1 MADDVIGT
9 AGAVPTSEGEGG
21 GDAPGP
27 SGERSRRDFLR
38 LGAAAAAATAAS
50 AATWSFGGLLPAA
63 GAGSRVAIFGG
74 GVAGLSAAHELIE
87 RGFQVTVYE
96 RKALGGKARTI
107 GKPASGTG
115 GRPDLPG
122 EHGFRFFPGF
132 YHNLGDTMRRI
143 PYPGNANGTWDNLV
157 KATRYLSSREDM
169 VDAAVPFAL
178 TDVGTVSGWEEA
190 LRTILSL
197 LDSLGRV
204 SAAEIAFFV
213 QKMVVYL
220 TSCDER
226 RLGQWD
232 TMAYDDY
239 VGLAS
244 RSAEYGNLVGD
255 GLVRNLAATK
265 SHDASTH
272 SVAYVGEATLLSW
285 MGRGNEPGGFI
296 DRVLNGP
303 TTEKWLA
310 PWIAYLRARGV
321 AFEVGWTAS
330 SIQMGSGRV
339 AGVTVTNGT
348 GASTSVTADWYI
360 CAMPS
365 ERAAPLMSPAV
376 VAADP
381 KLANI
386 ARLRQDWMTGLVFFL
401 REPYPVVHGHV
412 NYVDSPFAVTSIS
425 QQQFWNVDLR
435 NYGDGQARESFSTII
450 SDWDTPG
457 VLYGKTAK
465 QCTEQELVDEVWEQI
480 KRHVNDS
487 GPNLL
492 TDSMRHS
499 WLLDPSIIGPG
510 TPGIVNDEPLFI
522 QQPGSWNLR
531 PNSVTRIPNLFLA
544 GDWVKT
550 NINVTTM
557 EGANAGGRQAANGV
571 LAASGSSAAR
581 ARLTDLY
588 VPPEFTLAK
597 LDDKVRYRL
606 RLPNAYDLVQP
617 YWP

>member
-1 MADDVIGT
+1 MADDTRGGGGT
-9 AGAVPTSEGEGG
+9 AG
-21 GDAPGP
+21 
-27 SGERSRRDFLR
+27 ERTRREVLR
-38 LGAAAAAATAAS
+38 LGVAATAAT
-50 AATWSFGGLLPAA
+50 AATASTWSFGGLVRPAGAA
-63 GAGSRVAIFGG
+63 GNAVAIFGG

-87 RGFQVTVYE
+87 RGFPVTVYE

-107 GKPASGTG
+107 GKPGSGTG

-132 YHNLGDTMRRI
+132 YHNLGETMRRI
-143 PYPGNANGTWDNLV
+143 PYPGKANGTWDNLV
-157 KATRYLSSREDM
+157 RATRYLSSREDM
-169 VDAAVPFAL
+169 ADATVPFSLANVTTPTAWL
-178 TDVGTVSGWEEA
+178 SA
-190 LRTILSL
+190 LRTLLSL

-204 SAAEIAFFV
+204 SASEIAFFAE
-213 QKMVVYL
+213 KLLVYL

-226 RLGQWD
+226 RLGQWEH
-232 TMAYDDY
+232 MPYDRY

-244 RSAEYGNLVGD
+244 RSAEYGDLVGD

-272 SVAYVGEATLLSW
+272 SVAYVAEATFLSW

-303 TTEKWLA
+303 TTEKWLD
-310 PWIAYLRARGV
+310 PWVAYLQSRGV
-321 AFEVGWTAS
+321 RFEVGWAAS
-330 SIQMGSGRV
+330 SIQLSNRRVSGV
-339 AGVTVTNGT
+339 IVTNT
-348 GASTSVTADWYI
+348 AGASKTVTADWYV

-365 ERAAPLMSPAV
+365 ERAAPLMNAAV

-381 KLANI
+381 RLANI

-401 REPYPVVHGHV
+401 REPFPVVHGHV

-425 QQQFWNVDLR
+425 QQQFWDVDLR
-435 NYGDGQARESFSTII
+435 DYGDGQARESFSTIV

-487 GPNLL
+487 GPNGL
-492 TDSMRHS
+492 TDGMRHS
-499 WLLDPSIIGPG
+499 WLLDPSIINPG

-531 PNSVTRIPNLFLA
+531 PDSVTGIGNLFLA
-544 GDWVKT
+544 GDWVRT

-571 LAASGSSAAR
+571 LAASGSSATR
-581 ARLTDLY
+581 AKLTNLY
-588 VPPEFTLAK
+588 VPPEFTVSKANDRL
-597 LDDKVRYRL
+597 RYRL
-606 RLPNAYDLVQP
+606 GLPNFYDVVEP